1 MPSLASAVFVCLQLN
16 PTYPV
21 DCGIIRLTNVPEGK
35 IVAVRPG
42 SHVLRCWLGNKT
54 GRLSKVLT
62 GRQNPP
68 WRTPMMVLT
77 AGAIVVLLVFG
88 LRASFAL
95 FLKPMSLDLGW
106 GREVFALAMAT
117 QNLMWG
123 VAQPFASAIAEK
135 WGAGRVIAAGGVL
148 YGIGVYLMAHSSDP
162 LTLNLTGGVLIGMA
176 QAACGLGVVLGAVGR
191 VLPAERRTW
200 GLGIVTAA
208 GAAGQFTV
216 VPFGQALLSIGIEWL
231 PSLLILATS
240 AVFMVLCAP
249 ALAGKPDVQG
259 AAQTVVEQDKGLM
272 AALREASTHRGYWLL
287 TIGFFVC
294 GFHVA
299 FVGVHLPA
307 YLSDVGMSAEWGAW
321 SLALIGLFN
330 VGGSYVAGVLG
341 DKYRK
346 KNLLTILY
354 FLRSLVILV
363 FILLPV
369 SPATVL
375 FFSAALGLLWLSTV
389 PLTSGLVA
397 QMFGPRYMGTLFGIV
412 FLNHQIGSF
421 LGVWLGGYFFD
432 TTGSYMP
439 VWWAGVALGVAA
451 ALVHW
456 PIKDERPTPQPQ
468 AA

>member
-1 MPSLASAVFVCLQLN
+1 MNTAQPN
-16 PTYPV
+16 GT
-21 DCGIIRLTNVPEGK
+21 
-35 IVAVRPG
+35 
-42 SHVLRCWLGNKT
+42 T
-54 GRLSKVLT
+54 GGT
-62 GRQNPP
+62 IP
-68 WRTPMMVLT
+68 WRTPLVVLI

-135 WGAGRVIAAGGVL
+135 WGAGRVIAAGGIM
-148 YGIGVYLMAHSSDP
+148 YGAGIYLMAHATDP
-162 LTLNLTGGVLIGMA
+162 LTLNLSAGVLLGMA
-176 QAACGLGVVLGAVGR
+176 QAGGGLAVVLGSVGRILPANRRTFGLGV
-191 VLPAERRTW
+191 
-200 GLGIVTAA
+200 ITAA
-208 GAAGQFTV
+208 GAAGQFTI
-216 VPFGQALLSIGIEWL
+216 VPFGQMLLSNGIEWL
-231 PSLLILATS
+231 PALLILASS
-240 AVFMVLCAP
+240 AVIIVLCGIP
-249 ALAGKPDVQG
+249 LAGKPDIRS
-259 AAQTVVEQDKGLM
+259 AATTVITADPGLS
-272 AALREASTHRGYWLL
+272 AALRQAANHRGYWLL
-287 TIGFFVC
+287 TLGFFVC

-307 YLSDVGMSAEWGAW
+307 YLTDVGMSGDWGAW

-330 VGGSYVAGVLG
+330 VIGSFVAGMLG

-346 KNLLTILY
+346 KNLLSILY
-354 FLRSLVILV
+354 LLRSLVIVV
-363 FILLPV
+363 FIMMPVTPV
-369 SPATVL
+369 SVML
-375 FFSAALGLLWLSTV
+375 FSASLGLLWLSTV

-397 QMFGPRYMGTLFGIV
+397 QMFGTRYMGTLFGIV

-439 VWWAGVALGVAA
+439 VWWAGVALGIIA

-456 PIKDERPTPQPQ
+456 PIRDEEPAAQPRT
-468 AA
+468 A

>member
-1 MPSLASAVFVCLQLN
+1 ML
-16 PTYPV
+16 
-21 DCGIIRLTNVPEGK
+21 
-35 IVAVRPG
+35 
-42 SHVLRCWLGNKT
+42 
-54 GRLSKVLT
+54 
-62 GRQNPP
+62 
-68 WRTPMMVLT
+68 VLT
-77 AGAIVVLLVFG
+77 AGAIVVLFVFG

-117 QNLMWG
+117 QNLVWG

-135 WGAGRVIAAGGVL
+135 WGAGRVIAAGGIL
-148 YGIGVYLMAHSSDP
+148 YIVGIVLMAYSTDP

-176 QAACGLGVVLGAVGR
+176 QAGGGLGVVLGAVGR
-191 VLPAERRTW
+191 ILPDEKRTW

-216 VPFGQALLSIGIEWL
+216 VPAGQLLLSSGIEWL
-231 PSLLILATS
+231 PSMLILGAS
-240 AVFMVLCAP
+240 AIVMVFCAP
-249 ALAGKPDVQG
+249 ALAGKPNIQA
-259 AAQTVVEQDKGLM
+259 AAQTVVEQDHGLS
-272 AALREASTHRGYWLL
+272 AALKQAAHHRGYWLL

-307 YLSDVGMSAEWGAW
+307 YLSDAGMAAEWGAW
-321 SLALIGLFN
+321 ALALIGLFN
-330 VGGSYVAGVLG
+330 VAGSYIAGVLG

-346 KNLLTILY
+346 KNLLVYLY
-354 FLRSLVILV
+354 ALRSLVFLV

-369 SPATVL
+369 TPATVL
-375 FFSAALGLLWLSTV
+375 AFSAALGLLWLSTV

-397 QMFGPRYMGTLFGIV
+397 QMFGTRYMGTLFGIV
-412 FLNHQIGSF
+412 FFNHQVGSF
-421 LGVWLGGYFFD
+421 LGVWLGGYFYD

-439 VWWAGVALGVAA
+439 VWWAGVALGIAA

-456 PIKDERPTPQPQ
+456 PIQDNKPEPAPQ